1 MIKNVLLFVARMSI
15 YAVEQD
21 PGDKIEVSLNAKKG
35 SKRKNRII
43 SEIVAL
49 IKHVILDEDDNCGSR
64 DLYYYDNPEQ
74 VLQFPSEGVSITI
87 SENP

>member
-1 MIKNVLLFVARMSI
+1 MIKTILSVFATVIVAATALASPTGSRKGDFV
-15 YAVEQD
+15 
-21 PGDKIEVSLNAKKG
+21 KKG
-35 SKRKNRII
+35 SKRKSGII
-43 SEIVAL
+43 SEIVAQ